1 MNKATSTAAKA
12 AMQHMQMAPI
22 TKMAAIATEF
32 WPHSVSFFFIHGEPP
47 LCLLALVS
55 RSGWIKLFYTRN
67 RLYARLPGVYLVNQ
81 AQV

>member
-32 WPHSVSFFFIHGEPP
+32 WPDSVS
-47 LCLLALVS
+47 
-55 RSGWIKLFYTRN
+55 LFSFMGN
-67 RLYARLPGVYLVNQ
+67 RLYVCWHSLADRAG
-81 AQV
+81 